1 MVSAV
6 VKRPTPPGTSRLTEG
21 IGAMHVIK
29 ALQACHVPINLD
41 LVTEQRSGSQPW
53 VSQVSRGLMD
63 GVEASGGRGQGE
75 PHPPTPTPPWIPSA
89 RQETQPAK
97 GQGSRGF
104 SLPIHAGMLQGHRLH
119 PHLLALVLVA
129 NCRSSISTVSSQLG
143 FRACLPIR
151 EGLLRKTRPCSAH
164 TGLLAL
170 PGTLHPTSAPRGRH
184 TFSGSICP
192 GEALWSHLSVQRG

>member
-75 PHPPTPTPPWIPSA
+75 PHPPTPTPPPWIPSA
-89 RQETQPAK
+89 RQETQPQEAR
-97 GQGSRGF
+97 GAVGSL
-104 SLPIHAGMLQGHRLH
+104 SP
-119 PHLLALVLVA
+119 
-129 NCRSSISTVSSQLG
+129 STLECCK
-143 FRACLPIR
+143 A
-151 EGLLRKTRPCSAH
+151 T
-164 TGLLAL
+164 
-170 PGTLHPTSAPRGRH
+170 
-184 TFSGSICP
+184 GSILISWPSC
-192 GEALWSHLSVQRG
+192 W

>member
-75 PHPPTPTPPWIPSA
+75 PHPPTPTPPLDSQ
-89 RQETQPAK
+89 RQAGNPACK
-97 GQGSRGF
+97 R
-104 SLPIHAGMLQGHRLH
+104 
-119 PHLLALVLVA
+119 
-129 NCRSSISTVSSQLG
+129 
-143 FRACLPIR
+143 
-151 EGLLRKTRPCSAH
+151 
-164 TGLLAL
+164 
-170 PGTLHPTSAPRGRH
+170 
-184 TFSGSICP
+184 P
-192 GEALWSHLSVQRG
+192 GEPWVLSPHPRWNAARPPAPSSSPGPRAGSKL